1 MEPLIAL
8 EGGPKHGQWYHPED
22 FQELQSATR
31 RTANPHTSPAALTSL
46 HYQPTCRQITRHI
59 GRDRDTERIAT
70 ADVYTYQP
78 KVTP

>member
-1 MEPLIAL
+1 VEPLIAL

-46 HYQPTCRQITRHI
+46 HYHPEGRTITRHV

-78 KVTP
+78 GLTR